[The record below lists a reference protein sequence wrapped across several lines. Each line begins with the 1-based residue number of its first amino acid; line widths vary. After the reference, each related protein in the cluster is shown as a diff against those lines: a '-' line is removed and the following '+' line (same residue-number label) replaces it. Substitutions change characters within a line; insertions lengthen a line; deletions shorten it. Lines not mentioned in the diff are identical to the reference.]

1 MRNHVLQIEQAH
13 VQQEDPAQ
21 SKINTLILKKNWDKG
36 DIDGVKTKVSVQ
48 HSGRLGGP
56 VGTLDRPPAL
66 KDLNQ
71 VCCIYLSL
79 GEFKKPQDR

>member
-1 MRNHVLQIEQAH
+1 MCIN
-13 VQQEDPAQ
+13 EDPVQ
-21 SKINTLILKKNWDKG
+21 PKINRLILKKNWDKG
-36 DIDGVKTKVSVQ
+36 DIDGVKIKVSVQ

-56 VGTLDRPPAL
+56 GGTLDRPLAL

-71 VCCIYLSL
+71 VCSIYPCL